1 MEFQNTLS
9 AAQAL
14 DHQFAAQT
22 RREDFF
28 MPQKNGKEVIYFTG
42 NSLGLQPKS
51 ARKYIELEMSKWEK
65 RGVEGH
71 FNIHEQWYDYHKML
85 RKPLADLVGADALE
99 VVAMN
104 TLTVNLH
111 LLMASFFRPEGKRS
125 KILMEAA
132 AFPSD
137 QYVAES
143 QSSFHGLNPQENVI
157 EFLPREGEL
166 TLRTEDMIAKI
177 KEVGDELALVL
188 LGGVNYYTG
197 QFFDI
202 EAISKA
208 GHEVG
213 AVVGLD
219 LAHTVGN
226 LPLKLHEWD
235 IDFAAW
241 CSYKYLNSSPGGISG
256 IFVHNKHHQNPAL
269 PRLTGWWGY
278 EESTR
283 FKMKKGFVPEPN
295 IDAWQMSNAPILLLA
310 AHRASLEMFEEVGGV
325 QALRKKSKVLT
336 AFLES
341 IILEVSQEEDYPIQI
356 ITPSDPEERGCQL
369 SLLVRQQGR
378 SLFEKLEAA
387 GVIGDWREPDVIRL
401 APVPLYNT
409 FEDMFNFGQMLRE
422 AIQTLSKV

>member
-1 MEFQNTLS
+1 MLIKLKNTLDT
-9 AAQAL
+9 AL
-14 DHQFAAQT
+14 LLDEKFAAQT

-28 MPQKNGKEVIYFTG
+28 IPQKNGKEVIYFTG

-51 ARKYIELEMSKWEK
+51 ARKYIELEMTKWQEN
-65 RGVEGH
+65 GVEGH
-71 FNIHEQWYDYHKML
+71 FGIHEQWYDYHKML
-85 RKPLADLVGADALE
+85 RQPLANLVGANPLE

-111 LLMASFFRPEGKRS
+111 LLMASFFRPQGKRT
-125 KILMEAA
+125 KILMEAS

-143 QSSFHGLNPQENVI
+143 QSSFHGLDPEQNVV
-157 EFLPREGEL
+157 EFVPREGEL
-166 TLRTEDMIAKI
+166 ILRTEDMVAKI
-177 KEVGDELALVL
+177 KEVGDELALIL

-226 LPLKLHEWD
+226 LPLKLHDWQ

-256 IFVHNKHHQNPAL
+256 VFVHQKHNQNPEL

-310 AHRASLEMFEEVGGV
+310 AHRAALEMIEEVGGV
-325 QALRKKSKVLT
+325 EALRHKSKALT
-336 AFLES
+336 GFLES
-341 IILEVSQEEDYPIQI
+341 VILDISQEENYPIQI
-356 ITPSDPEERGCQL
+356 ITPSNQENRGCQL
-369 SLLVRQQGR
+369 SLLVKKQGR
-378 SLFEKLEAA
+378 TLFEKLEAD

-409 FEDMFNFGQMLRE
+409 FEEMFEFGEMLRK
-422 AIQTLSKV
+422 AIQSL